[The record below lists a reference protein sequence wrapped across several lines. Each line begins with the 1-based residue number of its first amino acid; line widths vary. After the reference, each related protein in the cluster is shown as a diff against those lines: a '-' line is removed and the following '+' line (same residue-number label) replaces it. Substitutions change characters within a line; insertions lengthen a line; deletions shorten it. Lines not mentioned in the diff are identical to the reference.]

1 MFHVIKTVPRV
12 LCRQCPVSPLY
23 HVSRSG
29 LSTSTP
35 CQDRRTQPTGRAGMP
50 SPYLRTPFF
59 HERGL
64 PPGVD
69 LSLQERLE
77 ELYPKDPVKGDRVN
91 IGFAPETSKSNSKDD
106 RGRLADW
113 RRKVRSNKE
122 LEKAAREGTLVIDLN
137 QVE

>member
-1 MFHVIKTVPRV
+1 M
-12 LCRQCPVSPLY
+12 
-23 HVSRSG
+23 
-29 LSTSTP
+29 
-35 CQDRRTQPTGRAGMP
+35 
-50 SPYLRTPFF
+50 
-59 HERGL
+59 
-64 PPGVD
+64 
-69 LSLQERLE
+69 
-77 ELYPKDPVKGDRVN
+77 KGDRVN